1 MKTSTSSLSD
11 KRIAELFE
19 FSNNPLIKEFWSS
32 LENKERNVLGKSV
45 KFVQMNPRD
54 VIIQKD
60 YAHSMLLMVLKG
72 ECIGLDDNV
81 NAMNRNVVLGQ
92 GTVYGVSNFL
102 QERPFQHN
110 VYCRQKG
117 ICMIVTKT
125 MFSRVMKDKSNLALQ
140 FYRFLVKQ

>member
-1 MKTSTSSLSD
+1 
-11 KRIAELFE
+11 
-19 FSNNPLIKEFWSS
+19 
-32 LENKERNVLGKSV
+32 
-45 KFVQMNPRD
+45 MNPRD

-102 QERPFQHN
+102 EERPFQHN

>member
-1 MKTSTSSLSD
+1 
-11 KRIAELFE
+11 
-19 FSNNPLIKEFWSS
+19 
-32 LENKERNVLGKSV
+32 
-45 KFVQMNPRD
+45 MNPRD

-102 QERPFQHN
+102 
-110 VYCRQKG
+110 
-117 ICMIVTKT
+117 
-125 MFSRVMKDKSNLALQ
+125 
-140 FYRFLVKQ
+140 